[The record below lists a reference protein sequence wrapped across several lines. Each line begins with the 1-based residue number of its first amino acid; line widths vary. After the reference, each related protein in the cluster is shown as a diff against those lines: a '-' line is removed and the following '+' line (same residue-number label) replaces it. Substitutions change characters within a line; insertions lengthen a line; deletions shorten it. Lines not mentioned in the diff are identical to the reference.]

1 MRTSSINDP
10 KHWRDR
16 ADQMRALADQTS
28 EADAKEIMLRVA
40 ADYDKLAGRAGQ
52 RANGITPRSN

>member
-1 MRTSSINDP
+1 
-10 KHWRDR
+10 
-16 ADQMRALADQTS
+16 MRALADQTS
-28 EADAKEIMLRVA
+28 EADAKEIMLRAA